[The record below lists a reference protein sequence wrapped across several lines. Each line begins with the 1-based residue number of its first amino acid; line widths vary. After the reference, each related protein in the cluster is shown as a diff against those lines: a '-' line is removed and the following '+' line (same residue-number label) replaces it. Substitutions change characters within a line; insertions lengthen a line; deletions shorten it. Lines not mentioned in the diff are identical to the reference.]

1 MPATLSAN
9 NAYIAPAEL
18 HDLLGYKFAMYF
30 KYSDIRNIGYRRKR
44 NKRRFFYLPT
54 KKKLKHLFTSDY
66 SKLKAL
72 RLFSRRS
79 PYMFFKANVKPEM

>member
-30 KYSDIRNIGYRRKR
+30 KYSDIRYIGYRRKR
-44 NKRRFFYLPT
+44 NKGRFFYLPT
-54 KKKLKHLFTSDY
+54 KNKNLNIYLHLTI
-66 SKLKAL
+66 LN
-72 RLFSRRS
+72 
-79 PYMFFKANVKPEM
+79 FKY